1 MKNYQVVLAAAG
13 LALAS
18 CGGSGDKSGSGTLT
32 DAQLSATQGS
42 EWITLF
48 DGSSLENFKGF
59 GKEQPGEAWTIQ
71 DGTLFFQ
78 GQRKREEGLTGGDI
92 VTKETFADFHLKVEW
107 KISENGNSGIMF
119 LVQDNGEYKATYH
132 TGPEYQLLDNDG
144 HRDGQIVTHRTANLY
159 DLIASEVEPVKP
171 VGEWNLTE
179 IVLKDGELEFYL
191 NGVQTVKTTMWTEAW
206 DEMVANSKFKDMSG
220 FAKYKEGAI
229 SFQDHGD
236 DIWFRNIQI
245 KRL

>member
-1 MKNYQVVLAAAG
+1 MKNYHLLLAAAG

-18 CGGSGDKSGSGTLT
+18 CGGSEKAGEGQA
-32 DAQLSATQGS
+32 DAPKLSATEGS

-48 DGSSLENFKGF
+48 DGTSLDNFKGY
-59 GKEQPGEAWTIQ
+59 GKDAPGEAWTIQ
-71 DGTLFFQ
+71 DGTLYFQ
-78 GQRKREEGLTGGDI
+78 GQRKRAEDLTGGDL
-92 VTKETFADFHLKVEW
+92 VTKETFSDFHLKVEW

-119 LVQDNGEYKATYH
+119 LVKDNGEYQATYH

-179 IVLKDGELEFYL
+179 IVLKNGELTFFL
-191 NGVQTVKTTMWTEAW
+191 NGVQTVKTTLWNDAW
-206 DEMVANSKFKDMSG
+206 NEMVGKSKFKDMPD
-220 FAKYKEGAI
+220 FAKFKEGAI

>member
-1 MKNYQVVLAAAG
+1 MNNFQLVLVTAG

-18 CGGSGDKSGSGTLT
+18 CGGSGQKAGESASDSP
-32 DAQLSATQGS
+32 QLSATQGS

-48 DGSSLENFKGF
+48 DGTSLDNFKGF
-59 GKEQPGEAWTIQ
+59 GKDKPGDAWTIQ
-71 DGTLFFQ
+71 DGTIFFQ
-78 GQRKREEGLTGGDI
+78 GKRKREEDITGGDL
-92 VTKETFADFHLKVEW
+92 VTKETFSNFHLKVEW

-119 LVQDNGEYKATYH
+119 LVKDNGEYTATYH

-144 HRDGQIVTHRTANLY
+144 HRDGKIVTHRTANLY
-159 DLIASEVEPVKP
+159 DLIAAEVEPVKP

-179 IVLKDGELEFYL
+179 IKLKDGELEFYL
-191 NGVQTVKTTMWTEAW
+191 NGVQTVKTTLWNDAW
-206 DEMVANSKFKDMSG
+206 NEMVANSKFKDMPD
-220 FAKYKEGAI
+220 FAKFREGAI

-245 KRL
+245 KPL